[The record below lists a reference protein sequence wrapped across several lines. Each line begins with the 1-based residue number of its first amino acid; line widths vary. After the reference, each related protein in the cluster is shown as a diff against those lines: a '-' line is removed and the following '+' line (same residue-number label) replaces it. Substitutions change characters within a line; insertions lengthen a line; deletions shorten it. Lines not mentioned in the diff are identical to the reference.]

1 MGEIHRVECELGG
14 RPLSIE
20 TGRLAKQADGSVV
33 VRSGDTIV
41 LVTACAAL
49 DPKVGIDFLPL
60 TVDYIEKTFAAGKIP
75 GGFFKR
81 EGKPSEKEV
90 LTSRFIDRPI
100 RPLFPEGWSCET
112 QLIAVVLSADA
123 DNDPDT
129 LAMIGASAALTIS
142 NIPFGG
148 PIAGCRIGR
157 VNGKFLINPKDEE
170 LDSTDL
176 EIILAASQD
185 AIVMVEGGAQE
196 VSEAEMLEALR
207 LGHQALQPVIAMQR
221 QLAERLKVAKRE
233 IVVAPKDEALERQV
247 RDFAAARIQQAF
259 RIPEK
264 LERYRALKEIKTQLL
279 EKLVTEESPEDQGG
293 KVKGIFGDLESE
305 IMRNMIVRD
314 KRRIDGRDYSTVRP
328 ISIEVGILPRAHG
341 SALFTRGETQALV
354 ASTLG
359 TSDDVQIIDTLLE
372 AGTKHFMLHYNFPP
386 FSVGE
391 VKPLRGPGR
400 REVGHGALAER
411 AVTKVL
417 PPEEEFP
424 YTIRIVSEILESNGS
439 SSMATVCGSSLSMM
453 DAGIPIRSAVAGI
466 AMGLIKEGKEYVVLS
481 DILGDEDHLGDMD
494 FKVAGTQKGIT
505 AMQMDIKIAGIPPEV
520 MAQALE
526 QARQGRVHIL
536 GEMNKALAQH
546 RPELNPYAPRIMQ
559 MKINKEKIRELI
571 GPGGKVIRSIVEQT
585 GVKID
590 VEDDGTVQLYSSDE
604 ASLKKAQRLIEGIVE
619 EAVEGRVYRGKVR
632 KIMDFGAFVEIFP
645 GTDGL
650 VHISQLSPQRV
661 RRVTDVVQEGDEV
674 IVKCIRIDRDGKISL
689 SVKDAA
695 GLRPDAEGG
704 GRLDES
710 PPDQN

>member
-60 TVDYIEKTFAAGKIP
+60 TVEYIEKTFAAGKIP

>member
-466 AMGLIKEGKEYVVLS
+466 AMGLIKEGNEYVVLS